1 MRLFA
6 AVIIC
11 ALAIPAN
18 AVSESP
24 SGSVVY
30 ESAHFKSLEGN
41 LLKDS
46 ADRSF
51 AVYLPPSYKKSQKR
65 YPVVYL
71 LHGFML
77 SYQTWIDDNHF
88 VNVPK
93 VMDRLIL
100 SGTVREM
107 IIVMAD
113 GANAFGGAFYTN
125 SVTTG
130 NWEDYITF
138 GLVNYIDA
146 KYRTDARPG
155 RRGIAGHSMGGYGA
169 VKLAMKHPE
178 VFGAVYA
185 LSACCLE
192 WDNMWSASAPSWAT
206 AFGIQSMN
214 DYDAARKMVKDGD
227 RKDPK
232 WFIQFMSLGD
242 LAISAAFSPSPSQP
256 PFFVDFPVEKQGDNF
271 MLVAKPHAAWIANLP
286 IPMLGQYRS
295 NFARL
300 RGIGFE
306 IGTQD
311 FNQHLIVQA
320 HDFDEALTRNGIAHE
335 FEVFTGTHTDKL
347 AERIETKAL
356 PFFSRILE

>member
-1 MRLFA
+1 MRFFA
-6 AVIIC
+6 TIISC
-11 ALAIPAN
+11 ALAIPVS
-18 AVSESP
+18 AVSANP
-24 SGSVVY
+24 GGSVVY
-30 ESAHFKSLEGN
+30 ETAHFKSLEGN

-51 AVYLPPSYKKSQKR
+51 AVYLPPSYQKGAKR

-71 LHGFML
+71 LHGFTL
-77 SYQTWIDDNHF
+77 SYLTWIDDTHF
-88 VNVPK
+88 ANVPK
-93 VMDRLIL
+93 IMDRLIL
-100 SGTVREM
+100 AGTVREM

-113 GANAFGGAFYTN
+113 GTNALGGAFYTN
-125 SVTTG
+125 SVTAG
-130 NWEDYITF
+130 NSEDYITY

-155 RRGIAGHSMGGYGA
+155 GRGIAGHSSGGYAA

-185 LSACCLE
+185 LSPCCLE
-192 WDNMWSASAPSWAT
+192 WDNMWSASAPSWEKALS
-206 AFGIQSMN
+206 IKSMN
-214 DYDAARKMVKDGD
+214 DYDAARKRVKDGD

-232 WFIQFMSLGD
+232 WFIEFMSLAD
-242 LAISAAFSPSPSQP
+242 LAISAAFSPNPTQP
-256 PFFVDFPVEKQGDNF
+256 PFFVDFPVEKQGGN
-271 MLVAKPHAAWIANLP
+271 LVLVEKPHAAWIANLP

-295 NFARL
+295 NLARL

-306 IGTQD
+306 VGTQD
-311 FNQHLIVQA
+311 FNPHLIVQA
-320 HDFDEALTRNGIAHE
+320 RDFDEALTRNGIAHE

-347 AERIETKAL
+347 AERIETTAL